1 MLISSIGFMPVKI
14 VARMDTTIS
23 KEDYLKA
30 IAEAESEG
38 EPVIA
43 AILVRWL
50 RVTPAAV
57 TMALRRLRRDGLVQV
72 NGDGHVRLTPDGRRI
87 ADRIRFRHHLIER
100 MLTELFGME
109 WYKVHDEAERLEHAV
124 SADFE
129 AKLIEKLGAD
139 GACPHG
145 NDIHG
150 DSAAQRRARGLVTL
164 AELEPASGGVI
175 ESVFERDRA
184 LLEYFDARGLRPGSA
199 LHVTN
204 RNPDETIALEVAG
217 AAVLLGGGAAAKIW
231 IRPEPSAISG

>member
-1 MLISSIGFMPVKI
+1 
-14 VARMDTTIS
+14 MDTTIS

-30 IAEAESEG
+30 IAEAEGEG

-72 NGDGHVRLTPDGRRI
+72 NGDGHVRLTADGRRI
-87 ADRIRFRHHLIER
+87 ADRIRFRHHLVER

-129 AKLIEKLGAD
+129 AKLIEKLGEN
-139 GACPHG
+139 GVCPHG
-145 NDIHG
+145 NNIRG
-150 DSAAQRRARGLVTL
+150 DNASQRRARGLVTL
-164 AELEPASGGVI
+164 AELEPTYGGVI
-175 ESVFERDRA
+175 ECVFERDRA
-184 LLEYFDARGLRPGSA
+184 LLEYFDARGLRPGRGVR
-199 LHVTN
+199 VTQ
-204 RNPDETIALEVAG
+204 RNPDETIGLEIDG

-231 IRPEPSAISG
+231 IRPQPAA